1 MYADG
6 TVGRPIGSA
15 LGLRPDPPPPP
26 VHPHPPPHLPT
37 HPPLH
42 LEYRGLSAAIEAPSC
57 GYRSLAAAGPPTG
70 VAPRRNGAPRD
81 ETVGPPMARRR
92 SSREMYED
100 GTFPRPFGCR
110 LLGLGTPL
118 QGRAAAAPAAAAAE
132 VVEEEEEAEEVEE
145 EAPSGGS

>member
-1 MYADG
+1 MD
-6 TVGRPIGSA
+6 V
-15 LGLRPDPPPPP
+15 DHEPP
-26 VHPHPPPHLPT
+26 
-37 HPPLH
+37 
-42 LEYRGLSAAIEAPSC
+42 SF
-57 GYRSLAAAGPPTG
+57 YRSLAAAGPPTG

-81 ETVGPPMARRR
+81 DDRRPSLARRR

-100 GTFPRPFGCR
+100 GTFPRPFGSR

-145 EAPSGGS
+145 EAPSGVSYRSLAEPEY